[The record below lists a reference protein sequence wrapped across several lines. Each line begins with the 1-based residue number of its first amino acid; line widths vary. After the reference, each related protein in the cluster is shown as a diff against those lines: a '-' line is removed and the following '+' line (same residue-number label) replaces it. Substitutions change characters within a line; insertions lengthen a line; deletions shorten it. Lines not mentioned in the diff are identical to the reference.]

1 MNESVYW
8 IMLSGA
14 LGAGANHSEIT
25 AAFPTARDVFESSAA
40 DRRISGVFNAHQLS
54 AIEKA
59 SRESAEN
66 QLSLCRKNGWQCLTL
81 QDEGYPDMLRSLS
94 DAPLVLYVNGSPEPL
109 NNGFGF
115 GVVGTRQPGRDSVHI
130 AMNISAELADAG
142 MVIVSGGALGIDSAA
157 HEGALRAGGKTV
169 AVLGC
174 GLGTRYLMENDALR
188 HRIAQ
193 NGAVISEFAP
203 FSLASRFTFPIRNR
217 IISGLSHGI
226 LVVEAGERSG
236 SIITANSALRQG
248 RDVFAVP
255 GNIVT
260 SAYAGANRLIHD
272 GAVAV
277 TSSEDILNEY
287 ESLYGELIR
296 RNRPKKEVSAAP
308 VPAAKPTAKRS
319 DAALSPKEKAVYA
332 VFGDEPLFPAEIAL
346 AAGLALAETTA
357 LLTMLEVQDYIES
370 APGGRYQLK

>member
-8 IMLSGA
+8 IMLAEA
-14 LGAGANHSEIT
+14 LGAGANHLEISSIY
-25 AAFPTARDVFESSAA
+25 PTARDVFEASSA
-40 DRRISGVFNAHQLS
+40 DRRMSGVFTSHQLS
-54 AIEKA
+54 SIDKA
-59 SRESAEN
+59 NREAAEEYIT
-66 QLSLCRKNGWQCLTL
+66 LCRRKNWQILTP
-81 QDEGYPDMLRSLS
+81 QDEAFPPMLRSLS
-94 DAPLVLYVNGSPEPL
+94 DSPLVLYVNGSLEPL

-115 GVVGTRQPGRDSVHI
+115 GVVGTRKPGRDSIQI

-142 MVIVSGGALGIDSAA
+142 MVIVSGGAMGIDSAA

-169 AVLGC
+169 AVMGC
-174 GLGTRYLMENDALR
+174 GLGTQYLMQNEPLR
-188 HRIAQ
+188 RRIAQ

-203 FSLASRFTFPIRNR
+203 LSSASPYTFPIRNR

-226 LVVEAGERSG
+226 LVVEASERSG
-236 SIITANSALRQG
+236 SIITANSALHQG

-277 TSSEDILNEY
+277 TRSYDIIGEY
-287 ESLYGELIR
+287 EDLYGDLMR
-296 RNRPKKEVSAAP
+296 RNRPKKQVSPTPA
-308 VPAAKPTAKRS
+308 PAASAVTKRS
-319 DAALSPKEKAVYA
+319 DAALTSKEKAVYA
-332 VFGDEPLFPAEIAL
+332 AFGPEPLFPAEIAL
-346 AAGLALAETTA
+346 AANLPLGEVTS

-370 APGGRYQLK
+370 APGGRYTLK